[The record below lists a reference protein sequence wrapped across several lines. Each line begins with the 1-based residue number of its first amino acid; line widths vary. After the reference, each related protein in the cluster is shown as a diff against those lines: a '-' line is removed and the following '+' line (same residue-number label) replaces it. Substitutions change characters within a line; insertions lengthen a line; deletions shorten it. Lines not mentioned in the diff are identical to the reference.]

1 MKIRTEPMLQKMTK
15 TGKIFFFISLI
26 SVLYAAFLV
35 YAKMTG
41 VVIKDY
47 GDWLFLYYTIQVI
60 VLVVPIG
67 LHVFQGWMNEED
79 LRAVTTAAFANVM
92 IYSVIS
98 ICFGLFY
105 TYVADMAAM
114 LADILNGVFLVCV
127 IFWYRQMMG

>member
-60 VLVVPIG
+60 VLVVPVG

-105 TYVADMAAM
+105 TYVVDMDAM

>member
-1 MKIRTEPMLQKMTK
+1 MLQKMTK

-41 VVIKDY
+41 VAIKDY

-60 VLVVPIG
+60 VLVVPVG

-79 LRAVTTAAFANVM
+79 LRAVTTAAFANIM

-114 LADILNGVFLVCV
+114 MADILNGVFLVCV

>member
-1 MKIRTEPMLQKMTK
+1 MLQKMSK
-15 TGKIFFFISLI
+15 TGKIFFFVSLA

-41 VVIKDY
+41 MVIKDY
-47 GDWLFLYYTIQVI
+47 GDLLFLYYTLQVI
-60 VLVVPIG
+60 ILVVPIG
-67 LHVFQGWMNEED
+67 LHVFQGLLNADD
-79 LRAVTTAAFANVM
+79 LRAITNVTFFNIVV
-92 IYSVIS
+92 YSVIS

-127 IFWYRQMMG
+127 IFWYKQMMG

>member
-1 MKIRTEPMLQKMTK
+1 MLQKMTK

-35 YAKMTG
+35 YAKMAG
-41 VVIKDY
+41 MVIKDY
-47 GDWLFLYYTIQVI
+47 GDLLFLYYTIHVI
-60 VLVVPIG
+60 VLVVPMG
-67 LHVFQGWMNEED
+67 VHVFQGWMNEED
-79 LRAVTTAAFANVM
+79 LRAVTTAAFINII

>member
-60 VLVVPIG
+60 VLVVPVG
-67 LHVFQGWMNEED
+67 FHVFQGWMNEED

-105 TYVADMAAM
+105 TYVVDMAAM